1 MYFAYFVIGND
12 SNNYAHA
19 LIIRKTI
26 YACTIGTNIMGLVS
40 NNLVSSLCIGTTLFF
55 VIFWVALS
63 PVEAD
68 VTDDINWLEM

>member
-1 MYFAYFVIGND
+1 
-12 SNNYAHA
+12 
-19 LIIRKTI
+19 
-26 YACTIGTNIMGLVS
+26 MGLVS